1 MKQQYIKQKL
11 KQLNFLQITPIQ
23 KQMFN
28 NFEKPYHLVCVA
40 PTGTGKT
47 HAYLLPILSKIN
59 WQKNTI
65 QAIIITPTNEL
76 GWQILNMLK
85 KIEPKIANIKILY
98 GGINKQK
105 ISDHFKK
112 KQPPLLITTL
122 SKLNEYVLSNKL
134 LKIHKL
140 DFLVLEEADM
150 LFDQDS
156 LSILDIILTKC
167 NPKIIIVS
175 ASITDKLK
183 PFINKYF
190 GKNLF
195 LNTTKEHKLKL
206 NYYNLL
212 TTSEQKL
219 KTLIH
224 LTQNINPYISIIFVS
239 NIKEQ
244 AKIYEAMVQKNLKV
258 ICFSSALNTKKRK
271 QYINDIQKAK
281 YQYIIASDIM
291 ARGLDLDIDL
301 VIHYDLPH
309 KNLDFFQHRNGR
321 TGRMEKS
328 GDIIILMT
336 EKDELFLNEI
346 QKKLNISFKQIQF
359 NNKKNQ
365 YSLIAPQNNR
375 NINKI
380 SKNKKYIST
389 RKITK

>member
-1 MKQQYIKQKL
+1 MKQYIKQKL
-11 KQLNFLQITPIQ
+11 KQLNFTQITPIQ

-105 ISDHFKK
+105 ISDQFKK

-122 SKLNEYVLSNKL
+122 NKLNEYVIINKL
-134 LKIHKL
+134 LKIHKIN
-140 DFLVLEEADM
+140 FLVLEEADM
-150 LFDQDS
+150 LFDKDS
-156 LSILDIILTKC
+156 LSILDTILTKC
-167 NPKIIIVS
+167 NPKILIIS
-175 ASITDKLK
+175 ASITDKFK

-195 LNTTKEHKLKL
+195 LNTTQEHKLKL
-206 NYYNLL
+206 NYYNLE
-212 TTSEQKL
+212 TISEQKL

-224 LTQNINPYISIIFVS
+224 LTQHINPYISIIFVS

-244 AKIYEAMVQKNLKV
+244 TKIYEAMIQKNLKV

-271 QYINDIQKAK
+271 QYINDIQKTK
-281 YQYIIASDIM
+281 YQYIIASDLM

-309 KNLDFFQHRNGR
+309 KNLDFFQHRSGR
-321 TGRMEKS
+321 TGRMGKS
-328 GDIIILMT
+328 GDIIVLST
-336 EKDELFLNEI
+336 EKDELLINKI
-346 QKKLNISFKQIQF
+346 QKKLNISFKKIAF
-359 NNKKNQ
+359 NKNQ
-365 YSLIAPQNNR
+365 YSLVNNP
-375 NINKI
+375 NN
-380 SKNKKYIST
+380 
-389 RKITK
+389 

>member
-1 MKQQYIKQKL
+1 MKHYIKQKL
-11 KQLNFLQITPIQ
+11 KQLNFLKITPIQ

-105 ISDHFKK
+105 ISDQFKK

-122 SKLNEYVLSNKL
+122 SKLNEYVLSHKL

-167 NPKIIIVS
+167 NPKIIIIS

-195 LNTTKEHKLKL
+195 LNTTQEHKLKL

-212 TTSEQKL
+212 TTTEQKL

-224 LTQNINPYISIIFVS
+224 LIQHINPYISIIFVS

-328 GDIIILMT
+328 GDIIVLMT
-336 EKDELFLNEI
+336 EKDELFLDTM

-365 YSLIAPQNNR
+365 YSLITPRHNQ
-375 NINKI
+375 I